1 MDERELR
8 EFWHSILR
16 ALQPVIKRAEFLT
29 WFGNTNVHSFE
40 GGILTL
46 AVPTIFYQ
54 SWVNNKYLNLIT
66 AEAKKLNSEVKSAKI
81 IVDST
86 LMRQKKD
93 TNITALEAPQPKP
106 VSTTSS
112 PTQSSG
118 KYEVQEVSG
127 NGSSINPRYTLE
139 NFVVGQENQLAYAA
153 AKAVS
158 NSPGSTYNPLFIYGG
173 VGLGK
178 THLLQS
184 IGNAVLKKYPKKRV
198 HYSTS
203 EEFTNEYIAMVQKK
217 RASQFK
223 EKYRNLD
230 LLIVDDVQF
239 WARAE
244 QTQIE
249 FFHTFNALYEAGK
262 QIVLSSDRPPREIA
276 NLEQRLR
283 SRFEMGMLIDIQPP
297 VYETKLAIL
306 LTKCEEKGHLLSP
319 EILEY
324 IANNAG
330 TNVRELV
337 GVLTSLLAYIDL
349 QGKMPSLEDVAHI
362 FDRSM
367 KPEKPNTAQGLRQSS
382 APMGRSL
389 NEQDVLNLTA
399 EEFNLAPAE
408 LLSEVRKRE
417 ILVPRQLAMYFM
429 REDLQFSYEHIGEI
443 FGGKNHT
450 TVMHACQKIAEQ
462 IKKDKLLVKHYN
474 AIKRALR

>member
-1 MDERELR
+1 MEERELR
-8 EFWHSILR
+8 EFWHSVLR
-16 ALQPVIKRAEFLT
+16 ALQPAIKRAEFLT

-40 GGILTL
+40 NGILTL

-66 AEAKKLNSEVKSAKI
+66 AEAKKINSEVQSAKI

-93 TNITALEAPQPKP
+93 TNISALEAPQPKA
-106 VSTTSS
+106 S
-112 PTQSSG
+112 PASMPSSG
-118 KYEVQEVSG
+118 GSYKSDVQEVSG

-158 NSPGSTYNPLFIYGG
+158 NAPGAAYNPLFIYGG

-198 HYSTS
+198 YYSTS

-217 RASQFK
+217 KASQFK

-297 VYETKLAIL
+297 LYETKLAIL
-306 LTKCEEKGHLLSP
+306 LTKCEEKGHLLSQ

-349 QGKMPSLEDVAHI
+349 QGKMPSLEDVANI
-362 FDRSM
+362 FERSM
-367 KPEKPNTAQGLRQSS
+367 KPDKPLVGSPAHMAA
-382 APMGRSL
+382 APLGRSL

-408 LLSEVRKRE
+408 LLSDVRKRE

-429 REDLQFSYEHIGEI
+429 REDLQLSYEHIGEI